1 MKTITN
7 GYNVYGNFVNTIM
20 ICCNRLLTEYEGR
33 KAMQKL
39 VLLGGGYGNMRIIL
53 RLLPNLPADVEI
65 TLVDRT
71 PFHSLKT
78 EFYALAA
85 GTSTDKEV
93 RVDFPEHEQLKRV
106 YGEITRIDREDKK
119 VYLADG
125 VELDYD
131 QLVIGLGCVDKY
143 HGVPGA
149 DEFTYSIQTIAKSRT
164 TFEKVCGLAPGST
177 VAIIGA
183 GLSGIELASE
193 LRESRADLTIKLFDR
208 SPRILRDFPEKLSE
222 YIKSWFVKHNVD
234 VIAESNITR
243 VAEGCLYNHDE
254 VIEADVIVWTAGVQ
268 PVKIVRE
275 LDVEKDKFNRPIIT
289 DHYHVVGDEDVYVVG
304 DCASSH
310 LPPTAQLAEEQGER
324 IVKVLKMRW
333 KGEPLPEKLS
343 EIKMKGFMGS
353 LGKKQGFVHLADT
366 TVTGRIARLMK
377 SGLLWYYKR
386 QNDN

>member
-1 MKTITN
+1 
-7 GYNVYGNFVNTIM
+7 
-20 ICCNRLLTEYEGR
+20 
-33 KAMQKL
+33 MQKL
-39 VLLGGGYGNMRIIL
+39 VLLGGGYGNMRILL
-53 RLLPNLPADVEI
+53 RLLPSLPADVEI
-65 TLVDRT
+65 ILVDRT

-85 GTSTDKEV
+85 GTSTDKEI
-93 RVDFPEHEQLKRV
+93 RVDFPEHDRLKRV
-106 YGEITRIDREDKK
+106 YGEIVRIDREDKK
-119 VYLADG
+119 VYLEDG
-125 VELDYD
+125 QEVDYD

-149 DEFTYSIQTIAKSRT
+149 DEFTYSIQTIAKARS
-164 TFEKVCGLAPGST
+164 TFEKVCGLAPGAT

-193 LRESRADLTIKLFDR
+193 LRESRADLKIKLFDR
-208 SPRILRDFPEKLSE
+208 SQRILRDFPEKLSE
-222 YIKSWFVKHNVD
+222 YIKSWFEKNNVE
-234 VIAESNITR
+234 VIANSNITC
-243 VAEGCLYNHDE
+243 VEEGRLHNHE
-254 VIEADVIVWTAGVQ
+254 EIIEADVIVWTAGVQ

-289 DHYHVVGDEDVYVVG
+289 DHYHVIGDEDVYVVG
-304 DCASSH
+304 DSASSH
-310 LPPTAQLAEEQGER
+310 LPPTAQLAEEQAER
-324 IVKVLKMRW
+324 IAKVLKMRW
-333 KGEPLPEKLS
+333 KGEELPEKLS

-386 QNDN
+386 QNEN

>member
-1 MKTITN
+1 MKLITN
-7 GYNVYGNFVNTIM
+7 RYNDYGIFVNKLI
-20 ICCNRLLTEYEGR
+20 NGRYEGE
-33 KAMQKL
+33 AMKKL
-39 VLLGGGYGNMRIIL
+39 VLLGGGYGNMRILL
-53 RLLPNLPADVEI
+53 RLLPNLPTDVEI
-65 TLVDRT
+65 TLIDRT
-71 PFHSLKT
+71 PYHSLKT

-85 GTSTDKEV
+85 GTSTDKEI
-93 RVDFPEHEQLKRV
+93 RVAFPENDRLKRV
-106 YGEITRIDREDKK
+106 YGEIVRIDREDKK
-119 VYLADG
+119 VYLEEG
-125 VELDYD
+125 QVVEYD
-131 QLVIGLGCVDKY
+131 QLVIGLGCEDKY

-149 DEFTYSIQTIAKSRT
+149 DEFTYSIQTIAKSRS

-193 LRESRADLTIKLFDR
+193 LRESRADLNIKLFDR
-208 SPRILRDFPEKLSE
+208 SARILRDFPEKLSH
-222 YIKSWFVKHNVD
+222 YVKSWFVKHTVD

-243 VAEGCLYNHDE
+243 VEEGRLYNHDE
-254 VIEADVIVWTAGVQ
+254 IIEADVIIWTAGVQ

-304 DCASSH
+304 DSASSH

-333 KGEPLPEKLS
+333 NGETLPEKLS

-377 SGLLWYYKR
+377 SGLLWMYKR